1 MLSLTIHNLGDV
13 TVFRCAGRITAD
25 DGNVLRN
32 AVLTQLPIR
41 IAVLDLAEI
50 SAVDAAGL
58 GTLVYLQKWAK
69 TSGTKLKLM
78 NLMPSVEEV
87 LDLTKLRS
95 AFELCSVQDMLDL
108 LCRATRRVM
117 NRSLSQHARR
127 SPPKPFIK
135 LPSAAA

>member
-25 DGNVLRN
+25 DVNVLRN
-32 AVLTQLPIR
+32 AVLTQPHIR

-58 GTLVYLQKWAK
+58 GTLIYLWKWAK
-69 TSGTKLKLM
+69 ASGTKLKLM
-78 NLMPSVEEV
+78 NLMPCVEEV

-95 AFELCSVQDMLDL
+95 AFEVCSVQDMLDL
-108 LCRATRRVM
+108 LCRATRQARFAAPDTM
-117 NRSLSQHARR
+117 IRWSLGR
-127 SPPKPFIK
+127 
-135 LPSAAA
+135 L

>member
-25 DGNVLRN
+25 DVNVLRN
-32 AVLTQLPIR
+32 AVLTQPHIR
-41 IAVLDLAEI
+41 IAVLDLGGI

-58 GTLVYLQKWAK
+58 GTLVYLHKWVK

-87 LDLTKLRS
+87 LDLTKLKS

-108 LCRATRRVM
+108 LCRATI
-117 NRSLSQHARR
+117 QARFVA
-127 SPPKPFIK
+127 PDAM
-135 LPSAAA
+135 LPWSFGRL

>member
-1 MLSLTIHNLGDV
+1 MLSLTTHNLGDV

-25 DGNVLRN
+25 DVNVLRN
-32 AVLTQLPIR
+32 AVLAQPHIR

-95 AFELCSVQDMLDL
+95 AFEVCSVQDMLDL
-108 LCRATRRVM
+108 LCRAT
-117 NRSLSQHARR
+117 SHAR
-127 SPPKPFIK
+127 F
-135 LPSAAA
+135 AAPGTMLRWSTERP

>member
-1 MLSLTIHNLGDV
+1 MLSLTIHNLGEV
-13 TVFRCAGRITAD
+13 TVFRCVGRITAED
-25 DGNVLRN
+25 RDALRN
-32 AVLTQLPIR
+32 TVLTQPHIR

-58 GTLVYLQKWAK
+58 GTLVSLRRWAK

-95 AFELCSVQDMLDL
+95 AFEVCSVQDMLDL
-108 LCRATRRVM
+108 LCRAT
-117 NRSLSQHARR
+117 SQAR
-127 SPPKPFIK
+127 F
-135 LPSAAA
+135 AARDTMLLTHVRA

>member
-13 TVFRCAGRITAD
+13 TVFRCEGRITAD
-25 DGNVLRN
+25 DGNILRN
-32 AVLTQLPIR
+32 AVLAQPDIR

-69 TSGTKLKLM
+69 TSGTRLKLM
-78 NLMPSVEEV
+78 NLVPSVEEV

-95 AFELCSVQDMLDL
+95 AFEVCSVQDMLDL
-108 LCRATRRVM
+108 LCRAT
-117 NRSLSQHARR
+117 SQAR
-127 SPPKPFIK
+127 F
-135 LPSAAA
+135 AASDTMLRWSFGRA